1 MCEPASYTGMSPGF
15 YRDEAQRT
23 RRLAAEEIDPRL
35 VQQILRAA
43 AEYDDLAD
51 DLEQSVRRP
60 GKPH

>member
-1 MCEPASYTGMSPGF
+1 MSPGF
-15 YRDEAQRT
+15 YRGEAQRT
-23 RRLAAEEIDPRL
+23 RRLAADEIDPRL

-51 DLEQSVRRP
+51 DLERSVRRP